1 MEWFEIKSP
10 KKIPAMIASL
20 SLDQRLRRLIYMNSV
35 MPEFHVGDPD
45 IYQVHLSSLRLTV
58 LQEALDDDLKQL
70 FLLINK
76 AMAKGGIPR
85 RPIIFQLLALLMT
98 NPEATADQKNRIM
111 AKVLELSD
119 NDKDFFGFICCYTRS
134 RAGCKLPTSVAK
146 GVRKFY
152 GAKNPEE
159 LARSI
164 AASERIC
171 GWSHK
176 DLIKLAHVKPNSPLM
191 SAVFNYILT
200 RKLDEDA
207 TEAQLEVLRII
218 KQAEQLRRC
227 VDPAEAAI
235 LLKTSEFSL
244 EHLMPSLTGSEQGT
258 VAGLE
263 CGSAQAF
270 HPADFGTFT
279 QAPQAELSHARL
291 ANQLPGHPVANRSG
305 ESRKERRAPA
315 RGVQAA
321 EAFGK
326 GWQAGG
332 PKAAHLLKNDQEAVG
347 GESEKDSGDATYRL
361 SPYLFGR
368 YLVVIEVPPV
378 GENRLCIGS
387 KTVTYLEAAVAFA
400 AVLQRVEPQVTLAV
414 HQKADSLQL
423 VRVKKPCPVEE
434 LLRQVAATNSAGAS
448 LPTCFTWATAHRE
461 RVDVFVNFVQK
472 SPRRSGHSRSPAL
485 SESMLNYQTAMNLPN
500 TKMIVFIPVESPL
513 EGWDKTPTKVLTIM
527 GFDHIA
533 CKVAQC
539 FARDDFS

>member
-1 MEWFEIKSP
+1 
-10 KKIPAMIASL
+10 MIASL

-244 EHLMPSLTGSEQGT
+244 EHLMPSLTGSEQ
-258 VAGLE
+258 VWNA
-263 CGSAQAF
+263 
-270 HPADFGTFT
+270 
-279 QAPQAELSHARL
+279 
-291 ANQLPGHPVANRSG
+291 V
-305 ESRKERRAPA
+305 
-315 RGVQAA
+315 
-321 EAFGK
+321 
-326 GWQAGG
+326 
-332 PKAAHLLKNDQEAVG
+332 LLKLSTQQILGLLLKLHKLNFLTPASLISCLVIQLLTDPERVEKSGVHPLEVFKQLRRLEKGGKPVDPKLLTYLKTTKKLSEENLRKIQETQPIDCPHIVSALWRCFDLACANVTP
-347 GESEKDSGDATYRL
+347 SHK
-361 SPYLFGR
+361 R